1 MSIYQKFIRRT
12 AVRRFT
18 VLLVIGIVLWLMRSM
33 ISTILLTFIFAF
45 LVTRLVGFVH
55 RHLKIP
61 TPLLVVLI
69 YALVIA
75 GLYYVVVNFI
85 PLLTNQSIKLVNQV
99 YKFYESPSFDS
110 NAVMAYINNYMK
122 QFNLAEQVKSS
133 ISTLFNYITS
143 VGSMGITF
151 VMSLLLSFVFSL
163 ETKSL
168 KKFGELF
175 VNSPDFGWFFS
186 DVAYFAKK
194 FINTFG
200 VVIETQLFIAAVNTA
215 ITVLTLAIMEMPNL
229 PSLGLMVF
237 LFSLVPVAGVIIS
250 CVPLT
255 MVAFSVGGIKY
266 VVYILV
272 MIVLI
277 HALETYVLNPKFM
290 ASRTQLPMFFT
301 FIVLLISE
309 RLFGVWGLIVGI
321 PIFTFFLDILGVK
334 KISTPKVVQ
343 PQQLKKNH

>member
-1 MSIYQKFIRRT
+1 MSIYQKFIQRV
-12 AVRRFT
+12 ALRRFT
-18 VLLVIGIVLWLMRSM
+18 VLLFIGIVLWLMRSM

-45 LVTRLVGFVH
+45 LVTRLVGFVR

-61 TPLLVVLI
+61 NTLIVVLI
-69 YALVIA
+69 YTLVIA
-75 GLYYVVVNFI
+75 GLYYLVVNFV
-85 PLLTNQSIKLVNQV
+85 PLLANQSIKLVNRV
-99 YKFYESPSFDS
+99 YEFYQSPDFDS
-110 NAVMAYINNYMK
+110 NAVTAYINNYMK

-151 VMSLLLSFVFSL
+151 VLSLLLSLVFSL

-168 KKFGELF
+168 RKFGQLF
-175 VNSPDFGWFFS
+175 LDSPTFGWFFS
-186 DVAYFAKK
+186 DVAYFANK
-194 FINTFG
+194 FIDTFG
-200 VVIETQLFIAAVNTA
+200 VVIETQLFIATVNTA
-215 ITVLTLAIMEMPNL
+215 ITVLTLAIMKMPNL

-255 MVAFSVGGIKY
+255 MVAFSVGGYKY
-266 VVYILV
+266 VIYILV

-277 HALETYVLNPKFM
+277 HTLETYVLNPKFM

-334 KISTPKVVQ
+334 KIPIPK
-343 PQQLKKNH
+343 N

>member
-1 MSIYQKFIRRT
+1 MSLYQKFIRRP
-12 AVRRFT
+12 AVRRAT
-18 VLLVIGIVLWLMRSM
+18 VLLLIGIVLWLMRGM

-45 LVTRLVGFVH
+45 LVTRLVSTVR
-55 RHLKIP
+55 RHLKVP
-61 TPLLVVLI
+61 TPIIVLLI

-75 GLYYVVVNFI
+75 GLYYVVVNFV
-85 PLLTNQSIKLVNQV
+85 PLLANQSIKLVNQV
-99 YKFYESPSFDS
+99 YHFYESPSFDS
-110 NAVMAYINNYMK
+110 NTIMTYINNYMK

-133 ISTLFNYITS
+133 ISTLFNYLTS
-143 VGSMGITF
+143 VGSMGVTF
-151 VMSLLLSFVFSL
+151 VLSLLLSFVFSI
-163 ETKSL
+163 EVKSL
-168 KKFGELF
+168 KKFGALF
-175 VNSPDFGWFFS
+175 LESPDFGWFFS
-186 DVAYFAKK
+186 DITYFAKK

-200 VVIETQLFIAAVNTA
+200 VVIETQLFIAVVNTA
-215 ITVLTLAIMEMPNL
+215 ITVLTLAIMKMPNL

-237 LFSLVPVAGVIIS
+237 VFSLVPVAGVIIS
-250 CVPLT
+250 CIPLT

-277 HALETYVLNPKFM
+277 HTLETYVLNPKFM

-334 KISTPKVVQ
+334 KIPTPKSITRSSQ
-343 PQQLKKNH
+343 AN